1 MMMMGHI
8 DEMVGEFFL
17 QLFFMFFKLKQIW
30 GAFLTVIFHVFQAKM
45 DLRSHNKAEQQPF
58 RMKTQNSDNQRQKTQ
73 RCIILSTLLPS
84 FTLNLFWCSVQ
95 EKMNYLTIV
104 HRCNSQGH
112 PPLLALQSNSLIS
125 ATIASRFHVFRKGWD
140 SICPEKVVGNQK

>member
-1 MMMMGHI
+1 
-8 DEMVGEFFL
+8 
-17 QLFFMFFKLKQIW
+17 
-30 GAFLTVIFHVFQAKM
+30 M